1 MGLASSTERLRPG
14 MVGLTREAPACNAVG
29 ADALDVEAVVAV
41 DVWSTGVPASMC
53 VSHGVQDLARYFGT
67 RNSGVWRVM
76 VGSDSAAVKAAVV

>member
-41 DVWSTGVPASMC
+41 DVWSTGVPASM
-53 VSHGVQDLARYFGT
+53 
-67 RNSGVWRVM
+67 
-76 VGSDSAAVKAAVV
+76 